1 MSHIRRSAFLHILK
15 VAFRSELRM
24 TPIRATPAR
33 RSKPVIPPLDREHPL
48 REAPFA
54 AGKLRQHI
62 HNQQFRNA
70 AGSARPGLS
79 HSRLGLC
86 LSG

>member
-1 MSHIRRSAFLHILK
+1 VRERRRISPKAQCRTSPEPHFLHILK
-15 VAFRSELRM
+15 VAFRFESRM

-54 AGKLRQHI
+54 AGRLRQRI
-62 HNQQFRNA
+62 HNQQFLNA
-70 AGSARPGLS
+70 AGSARPV
-79 HSRLGLC
+79 
-86 LSG
+86 